1 MIYRFT
7 FKSGVINMI
16 KLIFLTVLI
25 FFVNIIQAQTWPTKH
40 VKLVVPFPPGGALDT
55 VARNVGQKLSDIWKQ
70 PVLIDNKP
78 GAGGNIGADFVA
90 KSVPDGH
97 TLFISPQSLAIAPS
111 LYKKLPYDVSKDLT
125 PVTQLMSSFL
135 VLVVGPSV
143 QANSFNEFI
152 NLAKSKPG
160 VLNYAS
166 TGLGSTPHL
175 MMEMLMNNAKISITH
190 IPYKGDAAMNQALL
204 TGEVGAAFT
213 PLVGVLGP
221 MKSGKFRVLAIT
233 GTKRAGLIPEIP
245 TITESKI
252 DGFENSA
259 GWLGIFAPSGTPA
272 NIIKT
277 LQLDF
282 SKTMNYPDIKEKM
295 PSWGYEAVG
304 SSSEAFTLKFNS
316 DVIQFSKLIKD
327 AEITLLD

>member
-1 MIYRFT
+1 
-7 FKSGVINMI
+7 MI
-16 KLIFLTVLI
+16 KLILLFATMVLI
-25 FFVNIIQAQTWPTKH
+25 NVTHAQSWPTKP
-40 VKLVVPFPPGGALDT
+40 VKIVVPFPAGGALDT
-55 VARNVGQKLSDIWKQ
+55 VARNVGQKLSEIWKQ

-78 GAGGNIGADFVA
+78 GAGGNIGADAVA
-90 KSVPDGH
+90 KAIPDGH
-97 TLFISPQSLAIAPS
+97 TLFISPQSLAISPS
-111 LYKKLPYDVSKDLT
+111 LYKKLPYDVNKDLI

-143 QANSFNEFI
+143 PANSFNEFVS
-152 NLAKSKPG
+152 LAKSKPG

-175 MMEMLMNNAKISITH
+175 MMEMLMNNAKINITH

-213 PLVGVLGP
+213 PLVGVIGP

-233 GTKRAGLIPEIP
+233 GTKRSPLIPDIP

-252 DGFENSA
+252 EGFENSA
-259 GWLGIFAPSGTPA
+259 GWLGIFAPSGTPP
-272 NIIKT
+272 NIIKSIQT
-277 LQLDF
+277 DF
-282 SKTMNYPDIKEKM
+282 ARTMSYADIKEKM

-304 SSSEAFTLKFNS
+304 SSSEAFNIRFNS
-316 DVIQFSKLIKD
+316 DVVQFSKLIKD
-327 AEITLLD
+327 AEIILLD

>member
-1 MIYRFT
+1 
-7 FKSGVINMI
+7 MI
-16 KLIFLTVLI
+16 KFILLFATMVLI
-25 FFVNIIQAQTWPTKH
+25 NVTHAQSWPTKP
-40 VKLVVPFPPGGALDT
+40 VKIVVPFPAGGALDT
-55 VARNVGQKLSDIWKQ
+55 VARNVGQKLSEIWKQ

-78 GAGGNIGADFVA
+78 GAGGNIGADAVA
-90 KSVPDGH
+90 KAIPDGH
-97 TLFISPQSLAIAPS
+97 TLFISPQSLAISPS
-111 LYKKLPYDVSKDLT
+111 LYKKLPYDVNKDLI

-143 QANSFNEFI
+143 PANSFNEFVS
-152 NLAKSKPG
+152 LAKSKPG

-175 MMEMLMNNAKISITH
+175 MMEMLMNNAKINITH

-213 PLVGVLGP
+213 PLVGVIGP

-233 GTKRAGLIPEIP
+233 GTKRSPLIPDIP

-252 DGFENSA
+252 EGFENSA
-259 GWLGIFAPSGTPA
+259 GWLGIFAPSGTPP
-272 NIIKT
+272 NIIKSIQT
-277 LQLDF
+277 DF
-282 SKTMNYPDIKEKM
+282 ARTMSYADIKEKM

-304 SSSEAFTLKFNS
+304 SSSEAFNIRFNS
-316 DVIQFSKLIKD
+316 DVVQFSKLIKD
-327 AEITLLD
+327 AEIILLD

>member
-1 MIYRFT
+1 
-7 FKSGVINMI
+7 MI
-16 KLIFLTVLI
+16 KLILLFATMVLI
-25 FFVNIIQAQTWPTKH
+25 NVTHAQSWPTKP
-40 VKLVVPFPPGGALDT
+40 VKIVVPFPAGGALDT
-55 VARNVGQKLSDIWKQ
+55 VARNVGQKLSEIWKQ

-78 GAGGNIGADFVA
+78 GAGGNIGADAVA
-90 KSVPDGH
+90 KAIPDGH
-97 TLFISPQSLAIAPS
+97 TLFISPQSLAISPS
-111 LYKKLPYDVSKDLT
+111 LYKKLPYDVNKDLI

-143 QANSFNEFI
+143 PANSFNEFVS
-152 NLAKSKPG
+152 LAKSKPG

-175 MMEMLMNNAKISITH
+175 MMEMLMNNAKINITH

-213 PLVGVLGP
+213 PLVGVIGP

-233 GTKRAGLIPEIP
+233 GTKRSPLIPDIP

-252 DGFENSA
+252 EGFENSA
-259 GWLGIFAPSGTPA
+259 GWLGIFAPSGTPP
-272 NIIKT
+272 NIIKSIQT
-277 LQLDF
+277 DF
-282 SKTMNYPDIKEKM
+282 ARTMSYADIKEKM

-304 SSSEAFTLKFNS
+304 SSSEAFNIKFNS
-316 DVIQFSKLIKD
+316 DVVQFSKLIKD
-327 AEITLLD
+327 AEIILLD

>member
-1 MIYRFT
+1 
-7 FKSGVINMI
+7 MI
-16 KLIFLTVLI
+16 KFILFFATMVLI
-25 FFVNIIQAQTWPTKH
+25 NVTHAQSWPIKP
-40 VKLVVPFPPGGALDT
+40 VKIVVPFPAGGALDT
-55 VARNVGQKLSDIWKQ
+55 VARNVGQKLSEIWKQ

-78 GAGGNIGADFVA
+78 GAGGNIGADAVA
-90 KSVPDGH
+90 KAIPDGH
-97 TLFISPQSLAIAPS
+97 TLFISPQSLAISPS
-111 LYKKLPYDVSKDLT
+111 LYKKLPYDVNKDLI

-143 QANSFNEFI
+143 PANSFNEFVS
-152 NLAKSKPG
+152 LAKSKPG

-175 MMEMLMNNAKISITH
+175 MMEMLMNNAKINITH

-213 PLVGVLGP
+213 PLVGVIGP

-233 GTKRAGLIPEIP
+233 GTKRSPLIPDIP

-252 DGFENSA
+252 EGFENSA
-259 GWLGIFAPSGTPA
+259 GWLGIFAPSGTPP
-272 NIIKT
+272 NIIKSIQT
-277 LQLDF
+277 DF
-282 SKTMNYPDIKEKM
+282 ARTMSYADIKEKM

-304 SSSEAFTLKFNS
+304 SSPEAFNIRFNS
-316 DVIQFSKLIKD
+316 DVVQFSKLIKD
-327 AEITLLD
+327 AEIILLD

>member
-1 MIYRFT
+1 M
-7 FKSGVINMI
+7 
-16 KLIFLTVLI
+16 VLI
-25 FFVNIIQAQTWPTKH
+25 NVTHAQSWPTKP
-40 VKLVVPFPPGGALDT
+40 VKIVVPFPAGGALDT
-55 VARNVGQKLSDIWKQ
+55 VARNVGQKLSEIWKQ

-78 GAGGNIGADFVA
+78 GAGGNIGADAVA
-90 KSVPDGH
+90 KALPDGH
-97 TLFISPQSLAIAPS
+97 TLFISPQSLAISPS
-111 LYKKLPYDVSKDLT
+111 LYKKLPYDVNKDLI

-143 QANSFNEFI
+143 PANSFNEFVS
-152 NLAKSKPG
+152 LAKSKPG

-175 MMEMLMNNAKISITH
+175 MMEMLMNNAKINITH

-213 PLVGVLGP
+213 PLVGVIGP

-233 GTKRAGLIPEIP
+233 GTKRSPLIPDIP

-252 DGFENSA
+252 EGFENSA
-259 GWLGIFAPSGTPA
+259 GWLGIFAPSGTPP
-272 NIIKT
+272 NIIKSIQT
-277 LQLDF
+277 DF
-282 SKTMNYPDIKEKM
+282 ARTMSYADIKEKM

-304 SSSEAFTLKFNS
+304 SSSEAFNIRFNS
-316 DVIQFSKLIKD
+316 DVVQFSKLIKD
-327 AEITLLD
+327 AEIILLD

>member
-1 MIYRFT
+1 
-7 FKSGVINMI
+7 MI
-16 KLIFLTVLI
+16 KFILLFTTMVLI
-25 FFVNIIQAQTWPTKH
+25 NVTHAQSWPTKP
-40 VKLVVPFPPGGALDT
+40 VKIVVPFPAGGALDT
-55 VARNVGQKLSDIWKQ
+55 VARNVGQKLSEIWKQ

-78 GAGGNIGADFVA
+78 GAGGNIGADAVA
-90 KSVPDGH
+90 KAIPDGH
-97 TLFISPQSLAIAPS
+97 TLFISPQSLAISPS
-111 LYKKLPYDVSKDLT
+111 LYKKLPYDVNKDLI

-143 QANSFNEFI
+143 PANSFNEFVS
-152 NLAKSKPG
+152 LAKSKPG

-175 MMEMLMNNAKISITH
+175 MMEMLMNNAKINITH

-213 PLVGVLGP
+213 PLVGVIGP

-233 GTKRAGLIPEIP
+233 GTKRSPLIPDIP

-252 DGFENSA
+252 EGFENSA
-259 GWLGIFAPSGTPA
+259 GWLGIFAPSGTPPS
-272 NIIKT
+272 IIKSIQT
-277 LQLDF
+277 DF
-282 SKTMNYPDIKEKM
+282 AKTMSYTDIKEKM

-304 SSSEAFTLKFNS
+304 SSSEAFNIRFNS
-316 DVIQFSKLIKD
+316 DIAQFSKLIKD
-327 AEITLLD
+327 AEIVLLD

>member
-1 MIYRFT
+1 LFATM
-7 FKSGVINMI
+7 
-16 KLIFLTVLI
+16 VLI
-25 FFVNIIQAQTWPTKH
+25 SVTHAQSWPTKP
-40 VKLVVPFPPGGALDT
+40 VKIVVPFPAGGALDT
-55 VARNVGQKLSDIWKQ
+55 VARNVGQKLSEIWKQ

-78 GAGGNIGADFVA
+78 GAGGNIGADAVA
-90 KSVPDGH
+90 KAIPDGH
-97 TLFISPQSLAIAPS
+97 TLFISPQSLAISPS
-111 LYKKLPYDVSKDLT
+111 LYKKLPYDVNKDLI

-143 QANSFNEFI
+143 PANSFNEFVS
-152 NLAKSKPG
+152 LAKSKPG

-175 MMEMLMNNAKISITH
+175 MMEMLMNNAKINITH

-213 PLVGVLGP
+213 PLVGVIGP

-233 GTKRAGLIPEIP
+233 GTKRSPLIPDIP

-252 DGFENSA
+252 EGFENSA
-259 GWLGIFAPSGTPA
+259 GWLGIFAPSGTPP
-272 NIIKT
+272 NIIKSIQT
-277 LQLDF
+277 DF
-282 SKTMNYPDIKEKM
+282 ARTMSYADIKEKM

-304 SSSEAFTLKFNS
+304 SSSEAFNIRFNS
-316 DVIQFSKLIKD
+316 DVVQFSKLIKD
-327 AEITLLD
+327 AEIILLD

>member
-1 MIYRFT
+1 
-7 FKSGVINMI
+7 MI
-16 KLIFLTVLI
+16 KFILLFATMVLI
-25 FFVNIIQAQTWPTKH
+25 NVTHAQSWPTKP
-40 VKLVVPFPPGGALDT
+40 VKIVVPFPAGGALDT
-55 VARNVGQKLSDIWKQ
+55 VARNVGQKLSEIWKQ

-78 GAGGNIGADFVA
+78 GAGGNIGADAVA
-90 KSVPDGH
+90 KALPDGH
-97 TLFISPQSLAIAPS
+97 TLFISPQSLAISPS
-111 LYKKLPYDVSKDLT
+111 LYKKLPYDVNKDLI

-143 QANSFNEFI
+143 PANSFNEFVS
-152 NLAKSKPG
+152 LAKSKPG

-175 MMEMLMNNAKISITH
+175 MMEMLMNNAKINITH

-213 PLVGVLGP
+213 PLVGVIGP

-233 GTKRAGLIPEIP
+233 GTKRSPLIPDIP

-252 DGFENSA
+252 EGFENSA
-259 GWLGIFAPSGTPA
+259 GWLGIFAPSGTPP
-272 NIIKT
+272 NIIKSIQT
-277 LQLDF
+277 DF
-282 SKTMNYPDIKEKM
+282 ARTMSYADIKEKM

-304 SSSEAFTLKFNS
+304 SSSEAFNIKFNS
-316 DVIQFSKLIKD
+316 DVVQFSKLIKD
-327 AEITLLD
+327 AEIILLD

>member
-1 MIYRFT
+1 
-7 FKSGVINMI
+7 MI
-16 KLIFLTVLI
+16 KFILLFATMVLI
-25 FFVNIIQAQTWPTKH
+25 NVTHAQSWPTKP
-40 VKLVVPFPPGGALDT
+40 VKIVVPFPAGGALDT
-55 VARNVGQKLSDIWKQ
+55 VARNVGQKLSEIWKQ

-78 GAGGNIGADFVA
+78 GAGGNIGADAVA
-90 KSVPDGH
+90 KALPDGH
-97 TLFISPQSLAIAPS
+97 TLFISPQSLAISPS
-111 LYKKLPYDVSKDLT
+111 LYKKLPYDVNKDLI

-143 QANSFNEFI
+143 PANSFNEFVS
-152 NLAKSKPG
+152 LAKSKPG

-175 MMEMLMNNAKISITH
+175 MMEMLMNNAKINITH

-213 PLVGVLGP
+213 PLVGVIGP

-233 GTKRAGLIPEIP
+233 GTKRSPLIPDIP

-252 DGFENSA
+252 EGFENSA
-259 GWLGIFAPSGTPA
+259 GWLGIFAPSGTPP
-272 NIIKT
+272 NIIKSIQT
-277 LQLDF
+277 DF
-282 SKTMNYPDIKEKM
+282 ARTMSYADIKEKM

-304 SSSEAFTLKFNS
+304 SSSEAFNIRFNS
-316 DVIQFSKLIKD
+316 DVVQFSKLIKD
-327 AEITLLD
+327 AEIILLD

>member
-1 MIYRFT
+1 
-7 FKSGVINMI
+7 MI
-16 KLIFLTVLI
+16 KFILLFATMVLI
-25 FFVNIIQAQTWPTKH
+25 NVTHAQSWPTKP
-40 VKLVVPFPPGGALDT
+40 VKIVVPFPAGGALDT
-55 VARNVGQKLSDIWKQ
+55 VARNVGQKLSEIWKQ

-78 GAGGNIGADFVA
+78 GAGGNIGADAVA
-90 KSVPDGH
+90 KAIPDGH
-97 TLFISPQSLAIAPS
+97 TLFISPQSLAISPS
-111 LYKKLPYDVSKDLT
+111 LYKKLPYDVNKDLI

-143 QANSFNEFI
+143 PANSFNEFVS
-152 NLAKSKPG
+152 LAKSKPG

-175 MMEMLMNNAKISITH
+175 MMEMLMNNAKINITH

-213 PLVGVLGP
+213 PLVGVIGP

-233 GTKRAGLIPEIP
+233 GTKRSPLIPDIP

-252 DGFENSA
+252 EGFENSA
-259 GWLGIFAPSGTPA
+259 GWLGIFAPSGTPP
-272 NIIKT
+272 NIIKSIQT
-277 LQLDF
+277 DF
-282 SKTMNYPDIKEKM
+282 ARTMNYADIKEKM

-304 SSSEAFTLKFNS
+304 SSSEAFNIRFNS
-316 DVIQFSKLIKD
+316 DVVQFSKLIKD
-327 AEITLLD
+327 AEIILLD